1 MKEQPSEIEILVL
14 AAGASRRMLGRDKLL
29 EMVGDD
35 TPLLAHVVGQACD
48 TGYQVNVTLP
58 LAQPARNAAISG
70 FDVRVIDV
78 PDADMGMSASLRA
91 FASITA
97 QHPAVLVVLADM
109 PELTTDDM
117 NTIIDAYH
125 ATGGDQI
132 IRATDASGTP
142 GHPVIFPPRLVG
154 RFAELIGDT
163 GARSLMRGEDIRLV
177 ALPGRHATTDLDTP
191 EDWAKWR
198 ATRT

>member
-1 MKEQPSEIEILVL
+1 MKEQPPEIEILVL

-29 EMVGDD
+29 EPVGED
-35 TPLLAHVVGQACD
+35 TPLLAHVVGQACN
-48 TGYQVNVTLP
+48 TGYPVNATLP

-70 FDVRVIDV
+70 FDLRLIDV
-78 PDADMGMSASLRA
+78 PDADTGMSASLRA
-91 FASITA
+91 FAAIAA
-97 QHPAVLVVLADM
+97 QHTAVLVVLADM
-109 PELTTDDM
+109 PALTTDDM
-117 NTIIDAYH
+117 NAIIDAYR
-125 ATGGDQI
+125 ATGGDKI
-132 IRATDASGTP
+132 IRATDASGRP

-154 RFAELIGDT
+154 RFAELTGDA
-163 GARSLMRGEDIRLV
+163 GARSLMRDEDIHLV